1 MAVDDA
7 NGLFGALPEHVAPGA
22 RQGGRPRL
30 RLAERGQVELRALSL
45 DALVAPEH
53 RVRLVW
59 AFAERLDLA
68 PLYGAIRSVE
78 GGPGHPPADP
88 RVLTALWL
96 YATIEGVGSARKL
109 ARLCEEH
116 VAYQWLCGG
125 VSVNHKTL
133 ADFRVGHGALLER
146 LLVDGF
152 AALMA
157 AGVARLERVA
167 QDGMR
172 VRASAGA
179 ASFRRRSTLEK
190 LRAEAAAEV
199 ARLAHELEADPGAA
213 DRRERAA
220 RVRAAADREARVTA
234 ALLAAETLEAARAA
248 RDGKRDRVRPGG
260 GGAPDGGA
268 TADAKTA
275 DAKTADAKTV
285 GAKAPTRR
293 RPTRRRPREDG
304 GAKAG
309 REPEVRASTTDPQA
323 RVMKMADGGWRP
335 AYNAQIAS
343 DTGTGL
349 VVGVAVE
356 TTGSDMG
363 QLREMSDALEAAY
376 GLRPREHLVDGGFA
390 KLADIDALAAEGV
403 AVYTPPPTP
412 RSGRDPHA
420 ALPGDPPAIA
430 GWRCRMGTDDAKA
443 VYKQRA
449 ATAELVNAQ
458 ARNRGLVRLLV
469 RGAEKVKA
477 VLLWHALAHNMARLW
492 SLAPA

>member
-1 MAVDDA
+1 MAADET
-7 NGLFGALPEHVAPGA
+7 NGLFGALPEHSAPAG

-30 RLAERGQVELRALSL
+30 RRAERGQVELRALSL
-45 DALVAPEH
+45 DDLVPAEH

-59 AFAERLDLA
+59 AFAEGLDLA
-68 PLYGAIRSVE
+68 SLYDAIRSVE

-96 YATIEGVGSARKL
+96 YATVEGVGSARKL

-116 VAYQWLCGG
+116 VAFQWLCGG

-133 ADFRVGHGALLER
+133 ADFRVGQGALLER

-152 AALMA
+152 AALLA
-157 AGVARLERVA
+157 AGVARLDRVA

-179 ASFRRRSTLEK
+179 ASFRRRSTLER
-190 LRAEAAAEV
+190 LRVAAAAEV
-199 ARLAHELEADPGAA
+199 ARLAREIEADPGAA

-220 RVRAAADREARVTA
+220 QVRAAADREARVAA
-234 ALLAAETLEAARAA
+234 ALAAAETLEAARAA
-248 RDGKRDRVRPGG
+248 RAGRDRKRGRGRSGDGSGAPGG
-260 GGAPDGGA
+260 GAEPGAETGA
-268 TADAKTA
+268 ETGPAAQEA
-275 DAKTADAKTV
+275 
-285 GAKAPTRR
+285 
-293 RPTRRRPREDG
+293 
-304 GAKAG
+304 
-309 REPEVRASTTDPQA
+309 RASTTDPEA

-335 AYNAQIAS
+335 AYNAQIVS
-343 DTGTGL
+343 DTATGL

-363 QLREMSDALEAAY
+363 QLRPMSDALEAAY
-376 GLRPREHLVDGGFA
+376 GQRPCEHLVDGGFA
-390 KLADIDALAAEGV
+390 KLDDIAALAEKGV
-403 AVYTPPPTP
+403 AIYAPPPAP
-412 RSGRDPHA
+412 RTGRDPHA

-430 GWRCRMGTDDAKA
+430 EWRCRMGRDDAKA

-458 ARNRGLVRLLV
+458 ARNRGLLRLLV
-469 RGAEKVKA
+469 RGVEKVKA

>member
-1 MAVDDA
+1 VAVDDA

-248 RDGKRDRVRPGG
+248 RDGKRDRGRPGG

-275 DAKTADAKTV
+275 DAKTV
-285 GAKAPTRR
+285 
-293 RPTRRRPREDG
+293 

>member
-1 MAVDDA
+1 LAADEA
-7 NGLFGALPEHVAPGA
+7 NGLFGALPGHVARA
-22 RQGGRPRL
+22 ERQGGRPRL
-30 RLAERGQVELRALSL
+30 RRAERGQVELRALSL
-45 DALVAPEH
+45 DALVPAEH

-59 AFAERLDLA
+59 AFAEGLDLA

-116 VAYQWLCGG
+116 TAYQWLGGG

-152 AALMA
+152 AALLA
-157 AGVARLERVA
+157 AGVASLERVA

-179 ASFRRRSTLEK
+179 ASFRRQSTLER
-190 LRAEAAAEV
+190 LRVAASAEV
-199 ARLAHELEADPGAA
+199 ARLAREVEADPGAA

-220 RVRAAADREARVTA
+220 QVRAAADREARVVA
-234 ALLAAETLEAARAA
+234 ALAAAKTLEAARAA
-248 RDGKRDRVRPGG
+248 RTVRDGKSKRGRGRSGDGGAPGG
-260 GGAPDGGA
+260 GETAAKPAPEA
-268 TADAKTA
+268 
-275 DAKTADAKTV
+275 
-285 GAKAPTRR
+285 
-293 RPTRRRPREDG
+293 
-304 GAKAG
+304 
-309 REPEVRASTTDPQA
+309 PEVRASTTDPEA

-335 AYNAQIAS
+335 AYNAQIVS
-343 DTGTGL
+343 DTATGL
-349 VVGVAVE
+349 VAGVAIE

-363 QLREMSDALEAAY
+363 QLRPMSEALEAAY
-376 GLRPREHLVDGGFA
+376 GRRPREHLVDGGFA
-390 KLADIDALAAEGV
+390 KLDDIKALAAEGV
-403 AVYTPPPTP
+403 AVYAPPPTP
-412 RSGRDPHA
+412 RTGRDPHVP
-420 ALPGDPPAIA
+420 LPGDPPAIA
-430 GWRCRMGTDDAKA
+430 EWRRRMGSDEAKA
-443 VYKQRA
+443 VYKERA

-492 SLAPA
+492 SLSPA

>member
-1 MAVDDA
+1 MAADET
-7 NGLFGALPEHVAPGA
+7 NGLFGALPEHSAPAG

-30 RLAERGQVELRALSL
+30 RRAERGQVELRALSL
-45 DALVAPEH
+45 DDLVPAEH

-59 AFAERLDLA
+59 AFAEGLDLA
-68 PLYGAIRSVE
+68 SLYDAIRSVE

-96 YATIEGVGSARKL
+96 YATVEGVGSARKL

-116 VAYQWLCGG
+116 VAFQWLCGG

-133 ADFRVGHGALLER
+133 ADFRVGQGALLER

-152 AALMA
+152 AALLA
-157 AGVARLERVA
+157 AGVARLDRVA

-179 ASFRRRSTLEK
+179 ASFRRRSTLER
-190 LRAEAAAEV
+190 LRVAAAAEV
-199 ARLAHELEADPGAA
+199 ARLAREIEADPGAA

-220 RVRAAADREARVTA
+220 QVRAAADREARVAA
-234 ALLAAETLEAARAA
+234 ALAAAETLEAARAA
-248 RDGKRDRVRPGG
+248 RAGRDREARPG
-260 GGAPDGGA
+260 P
-268 TADAKTA
+268 
-275 DAKTADAKTV
+275 V
-285 GAKAPTRR
+285 GRRERRARR
-293 RPTRRRPREDG
+293 RGRSPAPRPGRRRE
-304 GAKAG
+304 A
-309 REPEVRASTTDPQA
+309 RASTTDPEA

-335 AYNAQIAS
+335 AYNAQIVS
-343 DTGTGL
+343 DTATGL

-363 QLREMSDALEAAY
+363 QLRPMSDALEAAY
-376 GLRPREHLVDGGFA
+376 GQRPCEHLVDGGFA
-390 KLADIDALAAEGV
+390 KLDDIAALAEKGV
-403 AVYTPPPTP
+403 AIYAPPPAP
-412 RSGRDPHA
+412 RTGRDPHA
-420 ALPGDPPAIA
+420 ALPGDPPADRRSGA
-430 GWRCRMGTDDAKA
+430 RRMGSDDAKA

-458 ARNRGLVRLLV
+458 ARNRGLLRLLV
-469 RGAEKVKA
+469 RGVEKVKA
-477 VLLWHALAHNMARLW
+477 VLLWHALAHDMARLW